1 MPKTSKKVFS
11 SNFTTLNCVNKR
23 KVVILLNKTGEKSLQ
38 EIANHVRLSESGVR
52 KILKRYR
59 GKNSFE
65 DKPRSGRPVT
75 LSKQT
80 QKKLDN
86 IIETNPH
93 ASSQFILDTLV
104 TKTGLKKRPT
114 NRTIVN
120 YRKRL
125 GFFKKSTRKKGI
137 LRQENKTKR
146 FNYATKYM
154 NYKWKEYIFIDE
166 TDIELYHNPRTGFF
180 KKKSTA
186 YNSWPKIISKN

>member
-1 MPKTSKKVFS
+1 M
-11 SNFTTLNCVNKR
+11 
-23 KVVILLNKTGEKSLQ
+23 LNKTDEKSLQ
-38 EIANHVRLSESGVR
+38 EIANHVGLSESGVR

-65 DKPRSGRPVT
+65 NKPRSGRPVT

-86 IIETNPH
+86 IIETNHH

-104 TKTGLKKRPT
+104 TKTGLKKKPT
-114 NRTIVN
+114 NKTIVN

-166 TDIELYHNPRTGFF
+166 TDIELYHNP
-180 KKKSTA
+180 
-186 YNSWPKIISKN
+186 

>member
-1 MPKTSKKVFS
+1 MLHKFYGTNKIFIFQKSFKTSANMPKTSKKVFS
-11 SNFTTLNCVNKR
+11 KNFTTLNCVNKR

-38 EIANHVRLSESGVR
+38 EIANHVGLSESGVR

-65 DKPRSGRPVT
+65 DKSRSGRPVT

-120 YRKRL
+120 YHKTL
-125 GFFKKSTRKKGI
+125 GFF
-137 LRQENKTKR
+137 
-146 FNYATKYM
+146 
-154 NYKWKEYIFIDE
+154 
-166 TDIELYHNPRTGFF
+166 
-180 KKKSTA
+180 
-186 YNSWPKIISKN
+186 